1 MAKFKRGLR
10 GEIIQQSVFV
20 AKMVPDGMFARQVV
34 RAVTTSCCVVP

>member
-10 GEIIQQSVFV
+10 GEIIQQPVFV
-20 AKMVPDGMFARQVV
+20 SKMVPDGMVVRQLV